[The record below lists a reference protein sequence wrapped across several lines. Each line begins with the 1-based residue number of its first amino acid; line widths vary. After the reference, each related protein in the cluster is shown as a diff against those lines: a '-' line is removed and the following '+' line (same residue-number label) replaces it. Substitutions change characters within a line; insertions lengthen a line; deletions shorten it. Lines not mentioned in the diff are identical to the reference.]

1 MEVAFMEVGKRIK
14 QLREQKNYTI
24 NKLANEAGVSQ
35 SYLRDIELENK
46 NPTIEFLSLICK
58 TLNISLKDF
67 FDDEFETSIMSD
79 PVIQSIYRLTPQQK
93 TALLE
98 FLKTMQNE

>member
-67 FDDEFETSIMSD
+67 FDDEIETSIMSD

>member
-1 MEVAFMEVGKRIK
+1 MEVGKRIK